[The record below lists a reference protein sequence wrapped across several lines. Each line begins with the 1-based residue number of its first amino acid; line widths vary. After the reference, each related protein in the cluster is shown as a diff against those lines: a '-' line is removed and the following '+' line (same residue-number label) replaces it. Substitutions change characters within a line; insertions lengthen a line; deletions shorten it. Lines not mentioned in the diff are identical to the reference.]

1 MANFKTQKRQSKILI
16 AALMLLTLLII
27 CLVKVMILKA
37 NWVDDKNGLNLC
49 NMETH
54 KDCLRGTTCNATVGD
69 CDRMIFHNGICY
81 LYLSNINFITIFNS

>member
-27 CLVKVMILKA
+27 CLAKVIILKA
-37 NWVDDKNGLNLC
+37 NLVDGKSVLNFC

-54 KDCLRGTTCNATVGD
+54 KDCFRGTTCNATVGD
-69 CDRMIFHNGICY
+69 CDRMIF
-81 LYLSNINFITIFNS
+81 NSGEC